1 MSRIVHIAIK
11 VDDLEK
17 STKFYED
24 VFGIY
29 QTKTG
34 HARGH
39 TSRHMTDG
47 NIDFA
52 IMTYDSEDEAEA
64 KLIGKG
70 PGIHHYGV
78 EVEDREATM
87 KKIEENGGKIF
98 SDRAEGAL
106 KFQAP
111 DGNYG
116 EIVGIGRYKTKE
128 KTPNKFV
135 HLALKVDDVAKA
147 RKFYENVFGF
157 THVITEKSR
166 KHTSCHLSD
175 GFLDFALMQYDAE
188 DKDESRW
195 AGDGPRIH
203 HTGIEVPD
211 QAAFA
216 EKIKAAG
223 GQILSKPGEGALKFR
238 APDGTLSEIVKPGRY
253 EEKKAR
259 GAAAKA

>member
-98 SDRAEGAL
+98 SDRGEGAL

-128 KTPNKFV
+128 KIPNKFV

-259 GAAAKA
+259 GAAAEA